1 MNLSNELIS
10 QFAKAVNKNTKT
22 SKETTVFG
30 TIVEYD
36 GAQYVRIDGSDLLT
50 PMTSTTNVSDGE
62 RVTVLIKNHTA
73 TVTGNTTAPAA
84 RTTDVEGVSV
94 KLEQTAEGIRA
105 EVSKEVE
112 GLSSTITQTATE
124 IRSEVS
130 NEVEGL
136 NSKITQTA
144 SEIRLEVSDEVN
156 GLNSKITQTASEI
169 RSEVSDEVNGLNS
182 TISQTASEIRS
193 EVSDEVNGLNST
205 ISQTATEIRS
215 EVTAVSEDLDGVES
229 TLNSK
234 ITQTASEIR
243 SEVTAVSKDLDGV
256 ETTLTSKITQN
267 ATSITTLVSNQNEF
281 SEFQQTVEGFSF
293 MGTGGTVK
301 IQGGDI
307 NLTGAITFSDF
318 DDEVT
323 DEFDSIESTA
333 NSASSTAGQ
342 ALIKANSAEEAAD
355 EAKSI
360 AESLDLPDYL
370 HSTYIDSTTIMSPVI
385 VGGAFYAVG
394 ETAWTEMSAKGLSIY
409 TGGIDA
415 PKIQLLNEN
424 EIVQIIVGAGTYG
437 NGLLDGTFVI
447 RKDTTSASIY
457 YYPTTGAT
465 ACGFM
470 FDNDRTIYVMGT
482 MVQL

>member
-105 EVSKEVE
+105 EVSKEGE

-124 IRSEVS
+124 MRAEVS

-144 SEIRLEVSDEVN
+144 SEIR
-156 GLNSKITQTASEI
+156 
-169 RSEVSDEVNGLNS
+169 SEVSNEVDGL
-182 TISQTASEIRS
+182 E
-193 EVSDEVNGLNST
+193 
-205 ISQTATEIRS
+205 
-215 EVTAVSEDLDGVES
+215 
-229 TLNSK
+229 SK

-256 ETTLTSKITQN
+256 ESTLTSKITQN
-267 ATSITTLVSNQNEF
+267 SNSISTLVTNQNEF

-307 NLTGAITFSDF
+307 NLTGAITFSDLDSEVKNEI
-318 DDEVT
+318 DDAVDT
-323 DEFDSIESTA
+323 ADSALSTA
-333 NSASSTAGQ
+333 NSATNTANSALSTANSATTTANNASYTAGQ
-342 ALIKANSAEEAAD
+342 ALINANSAEDAAA

-360 AESLDLPDYL
+360 AESIDIPDYL
-370 HSTYIDSTTIMSPVI
+370 HSTYIDSTTIMSPTI
-385 VGGAFYAVG
+385 IGGQFYAVG
-394 ETAWTEMSAKGLSIY
+394 NTAWTEMSASGLNIY
-409 TGGIDA
+409 TNGVSI
-415 PKIQLLNEN
+415 PKIQLLNDDDD
-424 EIVQIIVGAGTYG
+424 IYLFLGAGTGLADLVGRFMILKTRWDARIFYYSST
-437 NGLLDGTFVI
+437 NGLG
-447 RKDTTSASIY
+447 
-457 YYPTTGAT
+457 
-465 ACGFM
+465 CGFT
-470 FDNDRTIYVMGT
+470 FNEDQTITVSGT
-482 MVQL
+482 LITS